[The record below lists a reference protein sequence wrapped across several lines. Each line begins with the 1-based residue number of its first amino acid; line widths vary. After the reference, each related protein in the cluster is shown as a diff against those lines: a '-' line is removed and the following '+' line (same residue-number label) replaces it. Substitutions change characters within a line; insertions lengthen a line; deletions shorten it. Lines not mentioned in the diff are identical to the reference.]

1 LRAERT
7 VSIDTEIT
15 GSPASIR
22 ASAEWVGGTLR
33 PAVTGGVDAFAG
45 ARTEAG
51 GDWRGEAGA
60 AFEGAMGRAVTAAEA
75 LREAVVSVRTTF
87 QDYAGSLESCQ
98 QRMESIRADARSAG
112 LTVSG
117 FVIQS
122 PGAGPTRPGTPPPD
136 ASQGQVDAH
145 NSAVAAYDAHQDKIR
160 AYNDLVARAEEV
172 WADIERAW
180 ERVSAAD
187 RAMDGPTWGFNLTS
201 VAGGLA
207 GALVDVHASALRG
220 NARYFADLSAEHLD
234 RLRSSTRVPNA
245 AQFYDDLDHWRSTAA
260 SSADDLAR
268 ASRLANVGRFAPVA
282 LGGALAVGGIFY
294 DMHGPN
300 QESAG
305 QAVTSNL
312 GGFAASVGTGALV
325 GTAIGGPVG
334 TVVGTVVGAGVG
346 IFTSGMIDELWE
358 NGGDVGDAV
367 LAGADAVVETGEA
380 IADVGGAIV
389 DGIGGLFD

>member
-1 LRAERT
+1 MSRRRSPAGVP

-22 ASAEWVGGTLR
+22 ASATWVGDTLR
-33 PAVTGGVDAFAG
+33 PAISAGMDAFADS
-45 ARTEAG
+45 RTEAG
-51 GDWRGEAGA
+51 GDWRGDAGA
-60 AFEGAMGRAVTAAEA
+60 AFEGAMGRAVRASEDLRDGAAD
-75 LREAVVSVRTTF
+75 VRTAF
-87 QDYAGSLESCQ
+87 NDYAGSLETCQ

-117 FVIQS
+117 FLIQS
-122 PGAGPTRPGTPPPD
+122 PGAGPARPATPPTD

-145 NSAVAAYDAHQDKIR
+145 NADVAAYDVHQDKIR
-160 AYNDLVARAEEV
+160 AYNDLVTRADEV
-172 WADIERAW
+172 WSDIERAW
-180 ERVSAAD
+180 ERVSAAN

-207 GALVDVHASALRG
+207 GALTEVHVSALRG
-220 NARYFADLSAEHLD
+220 NAQYFADLSAEHLD
-234 RLRSSTRVPNA
+234 RLRGSSRVPNA

-260 SSADDLAR
+260 GSADDLAR
-268 ASRLANVGRFAPVA
+268 ASRLANTARFAPVA

-294 DMHGPN
+294 DMYGPN

-305 QAVTSNL
+305 QAITSNL
-312 GGFAASVGTGALV
+312 GGFAASVGTGALI

-346 IFTSGMIDELWE
+346 IFTSGMIDDLWE

-367 LAGADAVVETGEA
+367 LAGADAVVEAGE
-380 IADVGGAIV
+380 AIV

>member
-1 LRAERT
+1 M
-7 VSIDTEIT
+7 SIDTEIT

-22 ASAEWVGGTLR
+22 AGADWVGDTLR
-33 PAVTGGVDAFAG
+33 PAIRAGVDAFA
-45 ARTEAG
+45 ASRTEAG
-51 GDWRGEAGA
+51 GDWRGGAGA
-60 AFEGAMGRAVTAAEA
+60 AFEGAMGRAVRVAEG
-75 LREAVVSVRTTF
+75 LREGATSVCTAFRE
-87 QDYAGSLESCQ
+87 YAGSLEGCQ
-98 QRMESIRADARSAG
+98 QRMEGIRADARDAG

-122 PGAGPTRPGTPPPD
+122 PGAGPARPGEPPVD
-136 ASQGQVDAH
+136 ASPGQVDAH
-145 NSAVAAYDAHQDKIR
+145 NADVAAYDAHQDKIR
-160 AYNDLVARAEEV
+160 AYNELVTRAEEV
-172 WADIERAW
+172 WSDIERAW
-180 ERVSAAD
+180 ERVSAAN
-187 RAMDGPTWGFNLTS
+187 RAMDAPTWAFNLTS

-207 GALVDVHASALRG
+207 GALTEVQASALRG
-220 NARYFADLSAEHLD
+220 NAQYFADLSAEHLD
-234 RLRSSTRVPNA
+234 RLRNTGRVPNA

-260 SSADDLAR
+260 GAADDLAR
-268 ASRLANVGRFAPVA
+268 ASRLANAARFAPVA
-282 LGGALAVGGIFY
+282 LGGVLAVGGIFY

-300 QESAG
+300 QESAE

-367 LAGADAVVETGEA
+367 LAGVDAVVETGEA

>member
-1 LRAERT
+1 

-33 PAVTGGVDAFAG
+33 PAVAAGVDAFAD

-51 GDWRGEAGA
+51 GDWRGETGA
-60 AFEGAMGRAVTAAEA
+60 TFEGAMGRAVRTSEDLRHAATG
-75 LREAVVSVRTTF
+75 VRTTF
-87 QDYAGSLESCQ
+87 LDYAGALERCQ
-98 QRMESIRADARSAG
+98 RRMEGIRADARAAG

-117 FVIQS
+117 SVVQS
-122 PGAGPTRPGTPPPD
+122 PGDGPARPGEPPLD
-136 ASQGQVDAH
+136 GSQGQVDAY
-145 NSAVAAYDAHQDKIR
+145 NSEVAAYNAHQDLVR
-160 AYNDLVARAEEV
+160 AYNDLATRAEEV
-172 WADIERAW
+172 WSDIQRAW
-180 ERVSAAD
+180 ERVSAEN
-187 RAMDGPTWGFNLTS
+187 RAMDGPGWAFQLS
-201 VAGGLA
+201 DIAGGLG
-207 GALVDVHASALRG
+207 GALMDVHVSALRG
-220 NARYFADLSAEHLD
+220 NAQYLADLSAEHLD
-234 RLRSSTRVPNA
+234 RLRGSTRVPNA
-245 AQFYDDLDHWRSTAA
+245 AQFYDDLDHWRSTAT

-294 DMHGPN
+294 DMYGPN
-300 QESAG
+300 EESAG

-367 LAGADAVVETGEA
+367 LAGADAVADTGEA

>member
-1 LRAERT
+1 M
-7 VSIDTEIT
+7 SIDTEIT

-22 ASAEWVGGTLR
+22 SSAEWVGGTLR
-33 PAVTGGVDAFAG
+33 PAVGDGLDAFAD

-51 GDWRGEAGA
+51 GDWRGETGA
-60 AFEGAMGRAVTAAEA
+60 AFEGAMGRAVRQSED
-75 LREAVVSVRTTF
+75 LRSAVGSVRTTF
-87 QDYAGSLESCQ
+87 LDYAGALEGCQ
-98 QRMESIRADARSAG
+98 QRMEGIRADARAAG

-117 FVIQS
+117 NVIQS
-122 PGAGPTRPGTPPPD
+122 PGAGPARPGDPPAD
-136 ASQGQVDAH
+136 ASQGQVNAY
-145 NSAVAAYDAHQDKIR
+145 NSDVAAYNAHQDKIR
-160 AYNDLVARAEEV
+160 AYNDLATRAQEV

-180 ERVSAAD
+180 ERVSAEN
-187 RAMDGPTWGFNLTS
+187 RAMDGPGWAFQLS
-201 VAGGLA
+201 DVAGGLG
-207 GALVDVHASALRG
+207 GALMEVHVSALRG
-220 NARYFADLSAEHLD
+220 NAQYFADLSAEHLD
-234 RLRSSTRVPNA
+234 RLRASSRVPNA

-260 SSADDLAR
+260 GSADDLAR

-294 DMHGPN
+294 DMYGPN
-300 QESAG
+300 EESAG

-367 LAGADAVVETGEA
+367 LAGADAVVDAGEA